1 MSRLLMATGM
11 YLIIA
16 GLSAIIALSEK
27 SVMFVGLGLLFLVGC
42 LQILFDES
50 LANILGQQ
58 PITIRIC
65 AIAWVIAYLSMCLVY
80 WLSENNVYF
89 LYCALIP
96 VSLVIVAILI
106 YLLYLMATSHNAPE
120 IEEDQNRN
128 PWL

>member
-1 MSRLLMATGM
+1 MSRLLMATGIF
-11 YLIIA
+11 LIIA
-16 GLSAIIALSEK
+16 GLSAIIALSAK
-27 SVMFVGLGLLFLVGC
+27 PVMYVALGLLFLIGC

-65 AIAWVIAYLSMCLVY
+65 AIAWLISYFSMCLVY

-89 LYCALIP
+89 LYCAFVPI
-96 VSLVIVAILI
+96 SLVVVLILI
-106 YLLYLMATSHNAPE
+106 YLLYLMATTHPAPE
-120 IEEDQNRN
+120 IEEDHNRN

>member
-1 MSRLLMATGM
+1 MATGM

>member
-1 MSRLLMATGM
+1 MATGT

-16 GLSAIIALSEK
+16 GLSAIIALSSK
-27 SVMFVGLGLLFLVGC
+27 PVMYVALGLLFLIGC

-65 AIAWVIAYLSMCLVY
+65 AIAWIISYFAMCLVY
-80 WLSENNVYF
+80 WLSENNIYF
-89 LYCALIP
+89 LYCALVPI
-96 VSLVIVAILI
+96 SLVVVLILI
-106 YLLYLMATSHNAPE
+106 YLLYLMIMTHPAPE
-120 IEEDQNRN
+120 IEEDRNRN